1 MWVWF
6 DMKVKSSFLEVS
18 KTILGQNEFVLIG
31 MDSYKK
37 YDQATKKYT
46 DEIAGTKYIVVVHN
60 PSKEILYEKLEVKV
74 PGTCTI
80 PNYIGGNEVYCK
92 FTNLVLTVSSIE
104 YGKAE
109 LRATAD
115 KIELLQEK

>member
-1 MWVWF
+1 
-6 DMKVKSSFLEVS
+6 MKVKSSYLEGS

-31 MDSYKK
+31 MDTYKR
-37 YDQATKKYT
+37 YDQVSKKYT
-46 DEIAGTKYIVVVHN
+46 DEIAGTKYTVVVHN
-60 PSKEILYEKLEVKV
+60 PSKEILYEKLEIKV
-74 PGTCTI
+74 PGACTI

-115 KIELLQEK
+115 KIELVQEK